1 MKLRIVDRIIA
12 AVAGLL
18 LAALSLIPLVDFLTN
33 ARIFARLAEIS
44 EVKSASH
51 IILMVGGGIVVLLMG
66 ILCLRLA
73 FRRGKR
79 KDFVVQSTDVGE
91 LSISIKAIDNLVQ
104 KCVEKHDELHVS
116 STTLENTRDG
126 LVIGMRVG
134 LANGVN
140 IPLAVNALQKQIK
153 QYVTACSGVDVH
165 EVKVQ
170 VDTTAAKGNASVY
183 AVPDML
189 ENVTLPRNDAPV
201 PEEPVA
207 PVAEEIAEVKEEKCL
222 HQRLFGEEEQ
232 PAIVPMPP
240 EMMEEAAE
248 APAEEPAAEEEIA
261 QEQPDQQ
268 EEALSADETTEAAEA
283 DLCEEEALPEQEE
296 ADEAADEVPDDVAFP
311 EEVAEEDGLDEE
323 SVADLEALDGAED
336 FTGEEPGEDEI
347 TEEEPT
353 EEIPAEP
360 ALTGEAEEI
369 TPEAED

>member
-1 MKLRIVDRIIA
+1 MKLRIVDRIVA

-18 LAALSLIPLVDFLTN
+18 LAALSLIPLIDFLAN

-44 EVKSASH
+44 AVKSASH
-51 IILMVGGGIVVLLMG
+51 IIFMVGGGIVVLLMG
-66 ILCLRLA
+66 ILCLHLA
-73 FRRGKR
+73 FRRSKR
-79 KDFVVQSTDVGE
+79 KDFVVQSTDAGE

-104 KCVEKHDELHVS
+104 RCVEKHEELHVT

-140 IPLAVNALQKQIK
+140 IPLAVNALQKQIR

-170 VDTTAAKGNASVY
+170 VDTTAAKGKPSVY

-207 PVAEEIAEVKEEKCL
+207 PAAEEAAEEKEEKCL

-248 APAEEPAAEEEIA
+248 APAEEPVAEEPAE
-261 QEQPDQQ
+261 EQPDQQ
-268 EEALSADETTEAAEA
+268 EEPLPADEAPEA
-283 DLCEEEALPEQEE
+283 DPCEEEALPEQEE

-336 FTGEEPGEDEI
+336 FTEEEPGEEEI
-347 TEEEPT
+347 AEEEPT

-369 TPEAED
+369 TPEAEA